1 MLKNPVWLVRFGI
14 ETEAVINIKK
24 GNAYGESM
32 PKSCEN
38 CFTANKLYEM

>member
-1 MLKNPVWLVRFGI
+1 MLKNPVWLVKFGI
-14 ETEAVINIKK
+14 ETELILKK